1 MRRFVGPVAL
11 SGVAAVLAACG
22 STTSTPT
29 GLGGGGN
36 PGASASSPPAQAA
49 GKDIT
54 NFDPCSVVGDSE
66 YVQAITASAGDPSA
80 LGTINATHAA
90 VDGSIT
96 GLPGA
101 KACKLSYTT
110 TDSGGTVSQGGA
122 PVIVT
127 FERYSYLAQIQ
138 GTSPKVVNDYA
149 SAGAQAFEAPGSA
162 VPYITKNGYLF
173 HMSGNSDLTLLK
185 TIALGIAMRL

>member
-22 STTSTPT
+22 STTSPPT

-101 KACKLSYTT
+101 KACK
-110 TDSGGTVSQGGA
+110 
-122 PVIVT
+122 
-127 FERYSYLAQIQ
+127 
-138 GTSPKVVNDYA
+138 
-149 SAGAQAFEAPGSA
+149 
-162 VPYITKNGYLF
+162 
-173 HMSGNSDLTLLK
+173 
-185 TIALGIAMRL
+185 